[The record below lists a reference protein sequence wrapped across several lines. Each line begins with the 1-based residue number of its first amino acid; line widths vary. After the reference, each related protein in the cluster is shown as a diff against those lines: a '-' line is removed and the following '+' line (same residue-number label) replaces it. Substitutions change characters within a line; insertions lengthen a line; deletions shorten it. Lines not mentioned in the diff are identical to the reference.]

1 MSEFNLYLAKNKEKH
16 YASTLHK
23 INDLKQQ
30 QKCKIQIW
38 SVLVLEAG
46 PD

>member
-1 MSEFNLYLAKNKEKH
+1 MSGFNLYLAKNKEKH

-30 QKCKIQIW
+30 KNAKYKYE
-38 SVLVLEAG
+38 VF
-46 PD
+46 